1 MKLQKGFTLIEIMIV
16 LAIVG
21 ILSAIAF
28 PAYQDYVKR
37 GKLADGFSALSDWS
51 LRMEQFNQDNRTYLN
66 TAGTACGVAA
76 PTANSFSLTC
86 AATATTY
93 TLTATGSNTLSGFE
107 YTINQ
112 AGTKESNTP
121 WGDSSSC
128 WVTKSGGAC

>member
-1 MKLQKGFTLIEIMIV
+1 MKLQKGFTLIELLLVAAVI
-16 LAIVG
+16 G

-37 GKLADGFSALSDWS
+37 GKLADGFGALSDWS
-51 LRMEQFNQDNRTYLN
+51 LRMEQYNQDNRTYLN
-66 TAGTACGVAA
+66 TAGTACGVAT
-76 PTANSFSLTC
+76 PTANSFTLSC
-86 AATATTY
+86 AGTATTY
-93 TLTATGSNTLSGFE
+93 TLTATGTNTLNGFE

-112 AGTKESNTP
+112 SGIKTSTTT

>member
-1 MKLQKGFTLIEIMIV
+1 MKLQKGFTLIELMIV
-16 LAIVG
+16 VAVVG

-37 GKLADGFSALSDWS
+37 GKLADAFGALSTWS

-66 TAGTACGVAA
+66 GANCGVAG
-76 PTANSFSLTC
+76 PTTNDFTLTC

-93 TLTATGSNTLSGFE
+93 TLTATGTGSLANFE
-107 YTINQ
+107 YTLNQ
-112 AGTKESNTP
+112 AGTKGSTTA
-121 WGDSSSC
+121 WGNSSSC